1 MGEGLNRRKECL
13 YGEEKEGKGKL
24 ERTRGRTYYERLRKR
39 KPTREKRKY
48 ESRGDEGV
56 GIK

>member
-1 MGEGLNRRKECL
+1 MKERENK
-13 YGEEKEGKGKL
+13 EE
-24 ERTRGRTYYERLRKR
+24 GRTYYERLRKR